1 MHAGIKIKQMQQRD
15 LNDSSQA
22 LRQAEQLQVRY
33 TTVLKNSTK
42 YSTNRATNT
51 AECKLNNDKI

>member
-1 MHAGIKIKQMQQRD
+1 MRAGIKIKQMQQRD

-33 TTVLKNSTK
+33 TTVFKEQVQ
-42 YSTNRATNT
+42 NT
-51 AECKLNNDKI
+51 PQTEQQIPQSVKIKQ

>member
-33 TTVLKNSTK
+33 ATALKNK
-42 YSTNRATNT
+42 Y
-51 AECKLNNDKI
+51 KIQHKQSNKHRRV

>member
-1 MHAGIKIKQMQQRD
+1 MKQMQQRD

-33 TTVLKNSTK
+33 TTVLKSIK
-42 YSTNRATNT
+42 YTTNRATNT
-51 AECKLNNDKI
+51 TECKLNNDKI